1 MTRRSIMILA
11 VLAFVV
17 STVTVQAA
25 DRRYD
30 GKPRFH
36 AGMPRR
42 YVIWE
47 QGGVFRLRT
56 TTARVLNRFHGVILA
71 VDGTFTEVRVV
82 RLDKGDYAKLSRNA
96 RMIFF
101 SFTTVRGVDG
111 LNFRTDAPQ
120 VGFRLKINGREAAPR
135 AEVFLG
141 RHGRHPLRNPF
152 VLFLKEAER
161 DDDSIDLPELEPGQD
176 TRDVL
181 EVVPE
186 DSLEEESRDSD

>member
-1 MTRRSIMILA
+1 MKRASLIIAAALL
-11 VLAFVV
+11 VLA
-17 STVTVQAA
+17 SATLQAA

-56 TTARVLNRFHGVILA
+56 TTAQALNRFHGVIVA
-71 VDGTFTEVRVV
+71 VDGAFTDVQVV
-82 RLDKGDYAKLSRNA
+82 RLDKGDYVKRSRDG
-96 RMIFF
+96 RYIFF
-101 SFTTVRGVDG
+101 SFTTRKGVDG
-111 LNFRTDAPQ
+111 INFRTGASRL
-120 VGFRLKINGREAAPR
+120 GFRLKINAREAAPR

-152 VLFLKEAER
+152 ALFLKEAER
-161 DDDSIDLPELEPGQD
+161 DEDGIDLADLEPGAD
-176 TRDVL
+176 AEEVM
-181 EVVPE
+181 EVVSQ
-186 DSLEEESRDSD
+186 DFLEEESRGSD